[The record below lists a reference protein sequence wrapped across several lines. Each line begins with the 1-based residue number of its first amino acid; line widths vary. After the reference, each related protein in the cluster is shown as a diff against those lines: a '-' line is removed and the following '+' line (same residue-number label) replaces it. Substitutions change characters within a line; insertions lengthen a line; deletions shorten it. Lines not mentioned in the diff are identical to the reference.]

1 MTDIA
6 VIIIGINAS
15 QYVQECIASLRHAEW
30 GKWTY
35 EVIYVDNGST
45 DNTLAALAAYCAE
58 VRVIANPKNLGFCKA
73 GNQAAAACNSRLY
86 FFLNDDT
93 LVEGYAI
100 GMLADLFAKVPNL
113 GVAVSRLLFPDRTEQ
128 YSGRRF
134 PSLANGFLGRR
145 SVLTRFFPDHKA
157 VKTYLYKDELK
168 QNEPFAIEW
177 GSAAAMMFDRETFQ
191 AVDGFAEDYYYWHE
205 AVICN
210 RVKHTG
216 KAIYLH
222 PQSII
227 IHHEGKG
234 SGSRPFA
241 VRKWHIVDFHRAAY
255 RCYCEHYELSRLSVR
270 RWFAALALLT
280 RAAALLAAT
289 RIATWRLKSEAS
301 Q

>member
-1 MTDIA
+1 VTDIA
-6 VIIIGINAS
+6 VIIIGLNAS
-15 QYVQECIASLRHAEW
+15 RYVQECLTSLRRADW
-30 GKWTY
+30 GRWTY

-45 DNTLAALAAYCAE
+45 DDTLAALETLYSD
-58 VRVIANPKNLGFCKA
+58 VKVIANPTNLGFCKA
-73 GNQAAAACNSRLY
+73 GNQGAAACDSNYY

-93 LVEGYAI
+93 LVEGYAV

-113 GVAVSRLLFPDRTEQ
+113 GVAISRLIFPDRTEQ

-145 SVLTRFFPDHKA
+145 SILTRLVPNHKA
-157 VKTYLYKDELK
+157 VKRYLYKDELK

-177 GSAAAMMFDRETFQ
+177 GSAAAMMFDRETFHS
-191 AVDGFAEDYYYWHE
+191 VGGFAEDYYYWHE
-205 AVICN
+205 AVICD
-210 RVKHTG
+210 RVKRSG
-216 KAIYLH
+216 KVIYLH
-222 PQSII
+222 PESVV

-255 RCYCEHYELSRLSVR
+255 RCYCEHFELSRMSVR

-280 RAAALLAAT
+280 RAASLLAAT

-301 Q
+301 R